1 MNILY
6 AVIVLTY
13 VMFLVLAYGIILFTK
28 LEEKKSEE
36 IINKAF
42 NNAYSILA
50 FSLLV
55 VYSLFVLPHIPL
67 DYQTTSYLILA
78 SKFLSVFTL
87 GGSLFLLSRRRFN
100 Q

>member
-1 MNILY
+1 MNVLY
-6 AVIVLTY
+6 AVVVLTY
-13 VMFLVLAYGIILFTK
+13 VMFLVLAYGIIILTNS
-28 LEEKKSEE
+28 EEEKSEE

-67 DYQTTSYLILA
+67 DFQTTSYLILA

-87 GGSLFLLSRRRFN
+87 GGTLFLLNRRRYN
-100 Q
+100 R